1 MKTIK
6 FNNIEKEDLLKQKE
20 PICIEHN
27 SKQIG
32 YYYPITEYKDI
43 KEAKEELD
51 VIMEKV
57 LAKTE
62 LTEEEYVS
70 RFMSAVEKSCV

>member
-6 FNNIEKEDLLKQKE
+6 FNNLEKQDLLNKKE

-57 LAKTE
+57 LTETE

-70 RFMSAVEKSCV
+70 MFMSTVEESCV